1 MKLVLWFTTLLVFLL
16 VLLQCR
22 EQKPPQH
29 SSMCGAWSMI
39 EGTYIGAGINTVY
52 NQDERICYKLI
63 SDEHFAVIEMFKAN
77 PESLFFAAVGTYQW
91 TDSTYTE
98 IYEAANDPAKV
109 GQSLTFRSSVKDIYW
124 KISLEQEDMMLNET
138 WERQVKMPL
147 PAAPQ

>member
-1 MKLVLWFTTLLVFLL
+1 MKLFLWFTALLVFLL
-16 VLLQCR
+16 VLLQC

-39 EGTYIGAGINTVY
+39 QGTYIGAGINTVY

-77 PESLFFAAVGTYQW
+77 PESLFFAAVGTYKW